1 MPTMENASLEALFC
15 LFKGEW
21 GTRKSTQALSFP
33 KPQYWFDF
41 DQKMEGLI
49 LPMRKWGIEPKDISY
64 DTYNDWNKAEEKLK
78 RFQQNCPFSTIV
90 IDTISSAGDAIN
102 TQTRKVKSG
111 KDTGDENKGK
121 KIAGITVNSME
132 DFNAE
137 ATVFQDMMNYL
148 KDIQKYNWETNK
160 KAINVILIGHVI
172 NDTIKPG
179 VTHQARVLV
188 TGAKKAAAKIPGRC
202 HEVYHFNMKGDF
214 TDKLY
219 SILTTHSSDDFART
233 ALPLEKEIV
242 FGDDP
247 LYDRYLKKAIEKLK
261 TMPRELP
268 QSF

>member
-1 MPTMENASLEALFC
+1 METASLEALFC

-49 LPMRKWGIEPKDISY
+49 LPMRKWGIEPKDITY

-78 RFQQNCPFSTIV
+78 KFQQNCPFSTIV
-90 IDTISSAGDAIN
+90 IDTISSVGDATN
-102 TQTRKVKSG
+102 SQTRRTKGGEDKS
-111 KDTGDENKGK
+111 K
-121 KIAGITVNSME
+121 KIAGISVNSME

-148 KDIQKYNWETNK
+148 KDIQKYNWEQNK
-160 KAINVILIGHVI
+160 KAINIILIGHVI
-172 NDTIKPG
+172 RTDERTATGI
-179 VTHQARVLV
+179 THVARTLV

-247 LYDRYLKKAIEKLK
+247 LYDKYLKKAIEKLK